1 MSGTKSVVVSL
12 VSAGTGPS
20 VSSMIP
26 KALDAG
32 PGAGAGAGAGCA
44 LVAPKFANTARTIKT
59 MVRTFASFKL
69 PMFTTLTKKL
79 ESV

>member
-32 PGAGAGAGAGCA
+32 PGAGAGAGCA